1 MSKIL
6 VVDDTADG
14 RLLLKALLED
24 EFDIS
29 EASSGAECLELIE
42 QDMPDLI
49 LLDVN
54 MPGMSGYEVC
64 TTLRKQPHTENL
76 PIIFVSG
83 LDGTEERL
91 AGYEAGANDY
101 VIKPV
106 VHEQLSKKVR
116 AELQRYNENRAAK
129 DDASNAM
136 QIAME
141 AMTVSSELGQIV
153 QFVKDISAAATPIDV
168 GHAIINI
175 ANEFGLSV
183 SLRIRTDVSTYVGCE
198 ADSIE
203 AKLLERFANHPD
215 RIFSLGIRTIIRS
228 KHAEMLIKNMPMDD
242 ENRYGRLKDHIAVL
256 MDIAN
261 SQLKTLEAQS
271 IAANQRTTFLKEI
284 IAIAEEQL
292 ELTSK
297 RIEAH
302 NLKSQNIMQQMLTD
316 LEAMLFGLGLEDD
329 QENRLMQLADQ
340 TSSRLQASKSST
352 QELSSD
358 LGLILDS
365 LYKLLKK

>member
-6 VVDDTADG
+6 IVDDTPDG
-14 RLLLKALLED
+14 RLLLKMLLED
-24 EFDIS
+24 DFEIS
-29 EASSGAECLELIE
+29 EANSGAQCLSIIE
-42 QDMPDLI
+42 QDMPDLV

-54 MPGMSGYEVC
+54 MPGMSGHEVC
-64 TTLRKQPHTENL
+64 TTLRKQKSTEHL

-83 LDGTEERL
+83 LDSTEERL
-91 AGYEAGANDY
+91 AGFEVGANDY

-106 VHEQLSKKVR
+106 DHEQLMKKVS
-116 AELQRYNENRAAK
+116 AELQKHNDGKAAK

-136 QIAME
+136 QVAME

-153 QFVKDISAAATPIDV
+153 QFVKDISAAITPMAV
-168 GHAIINI
+168 GDAITSI
-175 ANEFGLSV
+175 AREFGLSV
-183 SLRIRTDVSTYVGCE
+183 SLRIKTDVPMYVGCLP
-198 ADSIE
+198 DSIE
-203 AKLLERFANHPD
+203 AKLLERFADHSD

-228 KHAEMLIKNMPMDD
+228 DHAEMLIKDMPMDD

-261 SQLKTLEAQS
+261 GQLKTLEAQS

-284 IAIAEEQL
+284 IVIAEEQL
-292 ELTSK
+292 DLTSK
-297 RIEAH
+297 RIAAH
-302 NLKSQNIMQQMLTD
+302 DLKTQNIMQEMLTD

-329 QENRLMQLADQ
+329 QERRLMQLADQ
-340 TSSRLQASKSST
+340 TSTRLQDTKST
-352 QELSSD
+352 TKELSSD

-365 LYKLLKK
+365 LYELLKK